1 MNNDPVGQAR
11 QHREAILEKVHDQKR
26 ERILAVAE
34 DLFFQRGYAGTTMSE
49 IVEQLGVAKPYLY
62 YYFSNKAE
70 IYETLALRSSH
81 ACLTA
86 MHFDASDTRRALD
99 KLTEGLQRFAR
110 ANIHYFKSGTF
121 AYRESA
127 IRHPAVDRKVRSLAR
142 GFYKELRALL
152 EEGRR
157 DGDLEFDNTKLTA
170 FAIGSIAGFL
180 YTWYKPDG
188 SIPPEEMAE
197 QLTAILLRIAGA
209 RPQSSPTR
217 RRRSPSR

>member
-1 MNNDPVGQAR
+1 MKNDPIGDAR
-11 QHREAILEKVHDQKR
+11 QHREMILEEVHDQKR

-34 DLFFQRGYAGTTMSE
+34 ELFFQRGYAGTTMSD

-70 IYETLALRSSH
+70 IYETLTLRSSH

-86 MHFDASDTRRALD
+86 MHFDASDTRPAVE
-99 KLTEGLQRFAR
+99 KLREGLQRFAT
-110 ANIHYFKSGTF
+110 ANVLYFKSGTF

-127 IRHPAVDRKVRSLAR
+127 TRHPEVDRKVRNLAR
-142 GFYKELRALL
+142 KFYKELRSLL
-152 EEGRR
+152 EEGRE
-157 DGDLEFDNTKLTA
+157 DGDIDFEDAKLTA

-188 SIPPEEMAE
+188 AISPEDMAA
-197 QLTAILLRIAGA
+197 QLTSILLRIAGD
-209 RPQSSPTR
+209 RQRTTR
-217 RRRSPSR
+217 ARRRSCPR